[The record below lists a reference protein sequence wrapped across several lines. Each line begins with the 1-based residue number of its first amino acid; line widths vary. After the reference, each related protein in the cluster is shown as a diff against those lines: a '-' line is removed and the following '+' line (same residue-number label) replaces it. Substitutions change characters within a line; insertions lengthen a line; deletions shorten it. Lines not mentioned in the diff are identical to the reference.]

1 MLRFRADFRE
11 WEASVLDSR
20 AAIMLIRL
28 PTIIIR
34 MGITCD
40 RIITILSRIRTV
52 TGLGTTDIEL
62 ITAPIAIILTIA
74 IN

>member
-20 AAIMLIRL
+20 AAIMLIRP
-28 PTIIIR
+28 PTIITR